1 MNFWRK
7 TLNSSERSQPLRDP
21 QQITFI
27 MLVRFWS
34 LRKKPFILLLLT
46 DNINLDG
53 IPTKI
58 KLKIHAYF
66 TIEFQVLRRYFCED
80 AATSSF
86 VSCFGWA
93 FLSAD
98 IIFVYNFLELYST
111 LSEKD
116 FCHKFSFSNRFTQTS
131 HPLNS
136 QNLLSVTNFFVN
148 FS

>member
-86 VSCFGWA
+86 VSCFG
-93 FLSAD
+93 
-98 IIFVYNFLELYST
+98 
-111 LSEKD
+111 
-116 FCHKFSFSNRFTQTS
+116 
-131 HPLNS
+131 
-136 QNLLSVTNFFVN
+136 
-148 FS
+148 